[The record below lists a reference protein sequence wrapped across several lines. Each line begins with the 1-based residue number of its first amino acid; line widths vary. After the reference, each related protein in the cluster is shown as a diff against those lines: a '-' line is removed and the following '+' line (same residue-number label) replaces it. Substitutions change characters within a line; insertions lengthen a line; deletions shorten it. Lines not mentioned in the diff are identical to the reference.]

1 VVYYITLI
9 LLQMLDKEICETDGI
24 EDETGCDVDLLSQ
37 LRKMGLDDKDKSEP
51 VDADGLVKKKVLV
64 HNNPVFKKDRISS
77 KVSM

>member
-9 LLQMLDKEICETDGI
+9 LLQMLDKEICETEGI
-24 EDETGCDVDLLSQ
+24 EDETGLDVDLLQQ

-77 KVSM
+77 KVRM